1 MWKNSLSEDQQ
12 RAATGYF
19 NVVHRHS
26 ESAMD
31 ICTAANTDHVVTT
44 KSSNQHDLYMVPF
57 SQEYRPF
64 LTKAAELLQKAGE
77 LSDSPR

>member
-19 NVVHRHS
+19 NVIHRHS
-26 ESAMD
+26 ESEMD
-31 ICTAANTDHVVTT
+31 ICTAASTDHVVTT
-44 KSSNQHDLYMVPF
+44 NSSNQHDLYMVPF